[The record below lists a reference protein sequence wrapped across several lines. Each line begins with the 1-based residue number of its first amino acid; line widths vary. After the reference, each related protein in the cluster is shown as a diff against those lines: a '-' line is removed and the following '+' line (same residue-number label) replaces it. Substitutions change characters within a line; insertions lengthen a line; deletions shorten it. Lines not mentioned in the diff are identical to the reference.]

1 VQADP
6 SPSLQSISRPVR
18 KSLERIGSRSR
29 VTEGDVVGAKEG
41 KVAGSSLPARKLK
54 KSIPLHSTPRS
65 VTPVIVSVRCSLVS
79 LDRTSIKLEDG
90 WHQV

>member
-6 SPSLQSISRPVR
+6 SPSLQSISAAVR
-18 KSLERIGSRSR
+18 KQLGVGQGDGRRRRRSQGR
-29 VTEGDVVGAKEG
+29 

-65 VTPVIVSVRCSLVS
+65 VTPVIVVS
-79 LDRTSIKLEDG
+79 PVASSCR
-90 WHQV
+90 